1 LAGYIPRWYTRPK
14 TVTRPSRN
22 RARRALTSF
31 VRRTPLTARP
41 RQVEINAE
49 IFSDSRRCFSLNRP
63 VRCTLDWSYG
73 RAGTLRPHTTD
84 CRVARKSARSLARE
98 RAAAPSVITPRQK
111 DGRRDRARR
120 TAAPGHRAPAA
131 AAAAAGAGHYA
142 VRQRRENGALITAIM
157 RARKREL
164 RRRPASPD
172 ISPHRTP
179 TPPSENHHRGPFFR
193 CLELGFRVIQGQL
206 FVVQSINQSISQ
218 SISVFLKWP
227 KWCNHCKDY

>member
-1 LAGYIPRWYTRPK
+1 
-14 TVTRPSRN
+14 
-22 RARRALTSF
+22 
-31 VRRTPLTARP
+31 
-41 RQVEINAE
+41 
-49 IFSDSRRCFSLNRP
+49 
-63 VRCTLDWSYG
+63 
-73 RAGTLRPHTTD
+73 
-84 CRVARKSARSLARE
+84 VARKSARSLARE

-179 TPPSENHHRGPFFR
+179 TPPSENHRRGPFFR

-206 FVVQSINQSISQ
+206 FVVQSINQSINQ
-218 SISVFLKWP
+218 SVNQCIFKVA
-227 KWCNHCKDY
+227 